1 MLQMSHEVGGVISWL
16 IHYYST
22 SHSKAR
28 SMLCSL
34 YSRVQHASCMG
45 YAPAHA
51 LCLCKAAPP
60 GRYIGS
66 CKCTHCRWC
75 ICAVCC
81 SILWLHAPVSCREC
95 WSHIARRRELLK
107 NDLRSHAAHEAW

>member
-22 SHSKAR
+22 SHSNAR

-60 GRYIGS
+60 GRYI
-66 CKCTHCRWC
+66 
-75 ICAVCC
+75 
-81 SILWLHAPVSCREC
+81 
-95 WSHIARRRELLK
+95 ELVQVHTL
-107 NDLRSHAAHEAW
+107 